1 MTYGSTY
8 GVSLCRVEKTTV
20 YLPEG
25 LLLRVKHLAMRK
37 RVSEASVIRA
47 ALEHY
52 TTVERPR
59 PRDSALRDGPA
70 HRRLGRR
77 SAGLRRAVIV
87 VDTSGV
93 FAALDRS
100 QSDHEACGAVLEGDE
115 PLVLSP
121 FVLAELDY
129 LLATRVS
136 AVASVELLRDVEAG
150 AFELAS
156 FGADDVGTAATIVDR
171 FVDLADRARGCLDPG
186 TG

>member
-1 MTYGSTY
+1 M
-8 GVSLCRVEKTTV
+8 
-20 YLPEG
+20 
-25 LLLRVKHLAMRK
+25 
-37 RVSEASVIRA
+37 
-47 ALEHY
+47 
-52 TTVERPR
+52 
-59 PRDSALRDGPA
+59 
-70 HRRLGRR
+70 
-77 SAGLRRAVIV
+77 IV

-171 FVDLADRARGCLDPG
+171 FVDLGIGLADASILVLAERYKTDRVLTLDQRHFRALRTASGEGLTLLPADS
-186 TG
+186 